1 MFAYQSVRLSC
12 PNLFGIR
19 FEPMDLSNS
28 NTLKNLD
35 AAFAGESMAN
45 RKYLF
50 FAEVT
55 RKLGLAD
62 LSKLFKE
69 TANQETEHAFAH
81 FSLLHPELVVED
93 PATLTEEEKQKIAAR
108 CLELAIEGET
118 YEHTT
123 MYPEFTAAAKQD
135 RDETAAAEFQA
146 QAQESAEHAHIF
158 REAAHRFGLLVN
170 VEHYHADRYTEALQV
185 LNGEQPATRV
195 AGSDSATRKWICQQC
210 SMIYDPTVGDPDS
223 GIAPGTPFE
232 DIPDDWHCPICG
244 ASKKTFALF
253 EEKVAA

>member
-1 MFAYQSVRLSC
+1 MSEA
-12 PNLFGIR
+12 
-19 FEPMDLSNS
+19 MDLSNS
-28 NTLKNLD
+28 HTLKNLD

-50 FAEVT
+50 FAEVV
-55 RKLGLAD
+55 RKLGFAD

-93 PATLTEEEKQKIAAR
+93 PAALSEAQKQEIAAR
-108 CLELAIEGET
+108 CLALAVEGET
-118 YEHTT
+118 YEYTT
-123 MYPEFTAAAKQD
+123 MYPDFTAAAQRD
-135 RDETAAAEFQA
+135 RDEEAAAEFQA
-146 QAQESAEHAHIF
+146 QTQESAEHAEIF

-170 VEHYHADRYTEALQV
+170 VEHFHADRYTEALQV
-185 LNGEQPATRV
+185 LQGGEPAHRV
-195 AGSDSATRKWICQQC
+195 AGSDPATRKWICRVC
-210 SMIYDPTVGDPDS
+210 SMIYDPVMGDPDS
-223 GIAPGTPFE
+223 GIAPGTTFE

-244 ASKKTFALF
+244 AAKNTFIPF